1 MAAVS
6 KKNTSAPAAPLPV
19 LSRDADFRKLL
30 KSEVTGGFLF
40 FGEEDYMKST
50 TLRLARE
57 SVCPPDDPMS
67 CFNDIRIDGLDFT
80 PSGLLDA
87 LTAPPMGAE
96 RKIITVT
103 GLNIGNMRAADLDNL
118 FDVLQ
123 TLGEYPYCLLILS
136 VGADALDPGSLPKRP
151 SQLLCDLAQ
160 YLKPVWFEK
169 NTPQKLYGWVQK
181 HYQHN
186 GVGAPE
192 DVCQFTVSFCG
203 RNMYTLASEID
214 KVSFYVLSHGE
225 GTVTVDHIRMAAI
238 PNMEYDAFAF
248 TNAIMERRRSDALSI
263 LRDLRLRRAEPL
275 IILSEVSRV
284 VVGMVSVRTLAD
296 TGMTA
301 AEISS
306 SLKMHEYQVGL
317 YLRSGRDR
325 DPALLRAA
333 AAAVQEADLSLKR
346 SAADGYQIL
355 ERLICSL

>member
-6 KKNTSAPAAPLPV
+6 KKNSSAPAPLPV
-19 LSRDADFRKLL
+19 LLRDADFRKLL

-40 FGEEDYMKST
+40 FGEEDYTKST
-50 TLRLARE
+50 TLRTART

-67 CFNDIRIDGLDFT
+67 CFNDIRMDGLDFT
-80 PSGLLDA
+80 SAGLLDA
-87 LTAPPMGAE
+87 LTAPPMGTE
-96 RKIITVT
+96 RKIITIT
-103 GLNIGNMRAADLDNL
+103 GLNFGSMRAADLDNL
-118 FDVLQ
+118 FDVLG
-123 TLGEYPYCLLILS
+123 TLPEYPYCLLILS
-136 VGADALDPGSLPKRP
+136 VGADALDAGSLPKRP

-181 HYQHN
+181 HYLHN
-186 GVGAPE
+186 GVQAPD

-225 GTVTVDHIRMAAI
+225 AAVTADHVRTAAI

-248 TNAIMERRRSDALSI
+248 TNAIMERRRSDALAI
-263 LRDLRLRRAEPL
+263 LRNLRLRRTEPL
-275 IILSEVSRV
+275 FILSEVSRV
-284 VVGMVSVRTLAD
+284 VVGMTSARTLAD
-296 TGMTA
+296 AGMTA
-301 AEISS
+301 SEISS

-317 YLRSGRDR
+317 YLNSSRGR